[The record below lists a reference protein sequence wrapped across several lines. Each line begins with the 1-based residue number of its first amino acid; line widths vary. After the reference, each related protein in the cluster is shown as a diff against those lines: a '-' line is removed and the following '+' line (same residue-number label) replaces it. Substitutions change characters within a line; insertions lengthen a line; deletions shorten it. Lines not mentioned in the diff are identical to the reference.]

1 MLTKPTR
8 STKQLEDAASLGEAN
23 MKLEG
28 FDPAS
33 DVLYRSLKEDIL
45 EGRID
50 FEEAV
55 DSAVLSFTRKSQTT
69 AA

>member
-1 MLTKPTR
+1 MPPKLTL
-8 STKQLEDAASLGEAN
+8 STKQLEDAAGFGEAN

-33 DVLYRSLKEDIL
+33 NVSYRNLKQEIL